1 MGYRS
6 LSAVN
11 TDDLG
16 RLVNTYNRQAPRRKS
31 PDQPWVIANFD
42 EDVTHEVMKRSW
54 PTHKLILHGLNI
66 DEAREA
72 VEIPGIKC
80 GTMAW
85 LRIGEDIQR
94 PSNSKVFVIGTNA
107 YFVCTWTDIF
117 GHSKHG
123 KQSDMRFQTQ
133 NNMYYYVGKLS
144 NLDAKAVITELT
156 ERINV
161 DRS

>member
-1 MGYRS
+1 MPNTCADAVLTIQSYEYMGYRS
-6 LSAVN
+6 LSVVN
-11 TDDLG
+11 TEDLE
-16 RLVNTYNRQAPRRKS
+16 RLTSTYVPRRQS
-31 PDQPWVIANFD
+31 PDEAFKQ
-42 EDVTHEVMKRSW
+42 SW
-54 PTHKLILHGLNI
+54 PTHKLILCGLNI
-66 DEAREA
+66 DEAKEA

-85 LRIGEDIQR
+85 LRIGTGIQR

-144 NLDAKAVITELT
+144 SLDAKTVITELT

-161 DRS
+161 DRP